1 MISAFGITHI
11 HKAGNLVEHLATSAK
26 LGKAGRL
33 KRLQQAGALHRAGGG
48 KLEESITRPVLPGK
62 KRKAYD
68 AGFHG

>member
-1 MISAFGITHI
+1 VTSAFGVEHI
-11 HKAGNLVEHLATSAK
+11 HKAGNLVGHLTSSAK

-33 KRLQQAGALHRAGGG
+33 KRLQQAGAAHRAGGG
-48 KLEESITRPVLPGK
+48 KLEESITRPVLPGR